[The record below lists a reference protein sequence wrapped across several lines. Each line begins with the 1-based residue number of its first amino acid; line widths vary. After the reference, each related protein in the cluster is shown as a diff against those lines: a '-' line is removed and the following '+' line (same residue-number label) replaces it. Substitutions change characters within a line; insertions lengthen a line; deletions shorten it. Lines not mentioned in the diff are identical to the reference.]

1 MKRRTLD
8 PPRPAQRDSLDADEF
23 DALEGM
29 ARSLTASG
37 WYRVVR
43 KFQPRERY
51 AAEDGSDKRLA
62 LYVDVET
69 TGLDA
74 ARDRIIE
81 VGAVLFEYRA
91 GDGRIFA
98 IRDSYSA
105 FEDPER
111 RIPAAVTRMTGITD
125 QMVAGRRIDES
136 TLESLVQ
143 QAALVIAHNAPFDR
157 GFLER
162 RLSVFGS
169 KPWACSREDVPWRE
183 HGCASSSLDYLL
195 YRHCAEFYNAHRALD
210 DCFAGV
216 HALATPLVNGSLPF
230 ALLLA
235 SARRTMVR
243 IWAVGSAFEVKD
255 ALRARGYRW
264 NGGEDERPRSWY
276 LETAADR
283 VDSESAW
290 LREHAYPG
298 RREDIRVEEVSA
310 IERYARPR

>member
-8 PPRPAQRDSLDADEF
+8 APPRTGERPLDDDEF

-43 KFQPRERY
+43 RFQPRERY

-81 VGAVLFEYRA
+81 AAAVLFEYA
-91 GDGRIFA
+91 VDGGRIFA
-98 IRDSYSA
+98 IRNSYSA
-105 FEDPER
+105 FEDPGR
-111 RIPAAVTRMTGITD
+111 RIPDAVTRMTGITTE
-125 QMVAGRRIDES
+125 MVAGHRIDEG
-136 TLESLVQ
+136 TLEALVE
-143 QAALVIAHNAPFDR
+143 QAALVVAHNAPFDR

-162 RLSVFGS
+162 RLAVFGT
-169 KPWACSREDVPWRE
+169 KPWACSKADIPWAQ

-195 YRHCAEFYNAHRALD
+195 YRHCAEFHNAHRALD
-210 DCFAGV
+210 DCLAGV
-216 HALATPLVNGSLPF
+216 HALATPLANGALPF
-230 ALLLA
+230 ALLLE
-235 SARRTMVR
+235 SARRPIVR
-243 IWAVGSAFEVKD
+243 ISAVGSAFEAKD
-255 ALRARGYRW
+255 ALKARGYRW
-264 NGGEDERPRSWY
+264 NGGEDGRPKSWY
-276 LETAADR
+276 LETTADR

-290 LREHAYPG
+290 LRENAYSG
-298 RREDIRVEEVSA
+298 RREDIRVETMSA
-310 IERYARPR
+310 LERYGRAR